1 MKNPAPY
8 LIDKENLKSKK
19 FSDLPHNIDAEQ
31 QLLGAIIRNNNLV
44 EKCINNRLENNHF
57 FAKHHGLIYEKISKM
72 TSSGKGASIVFLKT
86 YFESDDEFNWDE
98 YFETLVMNAAPN
110 QLIDDLSIMI
120 YDLALRRQLIDT
132 AEFLEYTS
140 YDLSQEDKTA
150 NDIIEE
156 TENKLFQIEESG
168 KSEKGFIEFERSLID
183 SLDAAEAAR
192 KSPESLTGLST
203 GFSSLDKV
211 VGGLQKSDLIILAGR
226 PAMGKTALATNVA
239 FNIAKNFDNNIRE
252 DKIQTN
258 KDGDIISSGGVVAFF
273 SLEMSAEQLTTRIIS
288 GESGI
293 SSKDIR
299 SGNIKESDHTKYMK
313 TGENLKSIPL
323 YIDQTGSISIGVLAT
338 RARRLARTLKTS
350 KNQDLALIVVDYI
363 QLAVTSSGRY
373 RDSRVQEIAE
383 ITQGLKTLAKDL
395 KIPILAL
402 SQLSRQVE
410 SRDNKKPILSDLR
423 ESGAIE
429 QDADI
434 VMFVYRE
441 EYYLNNEQPPVG
453 TEQHINWQARMDD
466 VHGKADIL
474 VRKHRHGPTGE
485 VTLQFNQTLTRFS
498 DLAKEEHL
506 PDRYE

>member
-1 MKNPAPY
+1 M
-8 LIDKENLKSKK
+8 
-19 FSDLPHNIDAEQ
+19 
-31 QLLGAIIRNNNLV
+31 
-44 EKCINNRLENNHF
+44 
-57 FAKHHGLIYEKISKM
+57 
-72 TSSGKGASIVFLKT
+72 
-86 YFESDDEFNWDE
+86 
-98 YFETLVMNAAPN
+98 
-110 QLIDDLSIMI
+110 
-120 YDLALRRQLIDT
+120 
-132 AEFLEYTS
+132 
-140 YDLSQEDKTA
+140 
-150 NDIIEE
+150 
-156 TENKLFQIEESG
+156 
-168 KSEKGFIEFERSLID
+168 
-183 SLDAAEAAR
+183 
-192 KSPESLTGLST
+192 
-203 GFSSLDKV
+203 
-211 VGGLQKSDLIILAGR
+211 
-226 PAMGKTALATNVA
+226 
-239 FNIAKNFDNNIRE
+239 
-252 DKIQTN
+252 
-258 KDGDIISSGGVVAFF
+258 
-273 SLEMSAEQLTTRIIS
+273 
-288 GESGI
+288 
-293 SSKDIR
+293 
-299 SGNIKESDHTKYMK
+299 
-313 TGENLKSIPL
+313 KSIPL